1 MSCLKPIN
9 LGFLS
14 LMHGRRDNK
23 CRKSDLKKMSPLTVL
38 CVVSS
43 VPALVLVYSLRYV
56 RESIT
61 RSLLYAVR
69 RSRRRLE
76 SVRDNYSFEIA

>member
-1 MSCLKPIN
+1 MSCLKPID

-38 CVVSS
+38 YVVSS

-61 RSLLYAVR
+61 KSLLYAVR

-76 SVRDNYSFEIA
+76 SVRDNHSY